1 MGYRFIEAEKAA
13 HHIGTRMTM
22 KGTAD
27 ISVTSISQQERQVKA
42 LIAA

>member
-13 HHIGTRMTM
+13 HPIGTHMTM